1 MCPLRYFAHPLAT
14 LSPRDLL
21 LLEYLN
27 LNPSM
32 AALEVGTGS
41 GSSLIRLAP
50 HVASLDGVDVC
61 SGPLDR
67 IRQAIARYQ
76 PELSEKI
83 RLFELNFCEQD
94 AYAHLPQQYDLV
106 FSCDTIEHVPDASA
120 FFRNIY
126 GVLKPGGVAF
136 LTYPNEHPRHAHG
149 ISFFQ
154 YKSNLERMLLN
165 AGFAE
170 GEFQIDRLSMSQFST
185 VVGWLG
191 WFGPRKAMKRLGRL
205 FHSVGAPQA
214 SMRIE
219 EQFPPNRKPQTFDET
234 DFFAVASRYERL
246 APVINLYCWGLM
258 RLMAMARP
266 VYQIVPVKEQIWDT
280 QILIRTTRTATVPK
294 TAKHSNIP
302 SAGAIF

>member
-1 MCPLRYFAHPLAT
+1 MRPLRYFAHPLAT

-61 SGPLDR
+61 SGPLER
-67 IRQAIARYQ
+67 IRQAIAKYR
-76 PELSEKI
+76 PELSGKI
-83 RLFELNFCEQD
+83 RLFELNFCDQD
-94 AYAHLPQQYDLV
+94 AYAQLPQRYDLV
-106 FSCDTIEHVPDASA
+106 FSCDTIEHVPDAAA

-154 YKSNLERMLLN
+154 HKSTLERMLLN
-165 AGFAE
+165 AGFVE
-170 GEFQIDRLSMSQFST
+170 GEFQIDRLTMGRFPT

-191 WFGPRKAMKRLGRL
+191 WFGPRKAMKRLARL
-205 FHSVGAPQA
+205 FHSGGAAPA
-214 SMRIE
+214 STPIE
-219 EQFPPNRKPQTFDET
+219 EHFPPNRKPQTFDET

-246 APVINLYCWGLM
+246 APMINLYCWGLM

-266 VYQIVPVKEQIWDT
+266 VYRIVPADEQIWDT
-280 QILIRTTRTATVPK
+280 QILIRITRTAAVPK
-294 TAKHSNIP
+294 PEKHLNIQ
-302 SAGAIF
+302 SAGAVL